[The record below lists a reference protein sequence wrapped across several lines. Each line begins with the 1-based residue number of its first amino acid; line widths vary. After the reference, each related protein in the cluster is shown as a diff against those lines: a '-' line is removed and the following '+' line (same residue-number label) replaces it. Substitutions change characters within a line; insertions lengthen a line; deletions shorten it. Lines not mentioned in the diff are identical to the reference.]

1 MSKKNFNAVIL
12 TVMAISLDP
21 ICRTVLA
28 ACAEY
33 DGQSRKCYAKQYDPW
48 ICSSIFDLNN
58 YYDCDSQLNA
68 GIPEGIFCY

>member
-28 ACAEY
+28 ACGEY
-33 DGQSRKCYAKQYDPW
+33 DG
-48 ICSSIFDLNN
+48 
-58 YYDCDSQLNA
+58 
-68 GIPEGIFCY
+68 

>member
-33 DGQSRKCYAKQYDPW
+33 DG
-48 ICSSIFDLNN
+48 
-58 YYDCDSQLNA
+58 
-68 GIPEGIFCY
+68 